1 LLPRASDLES
11 PTDSRTFWSADV
23 CIHRSIR
30 LTPAAAAYAYVI
42 PGGFLETAAPGA
54 HHSASFVMATYVFLA
69 EK

>member
-1 LLPRASDLES
+1 VHPQVY
-11 PTDSRTFWSADV
+11 PADAR
-23 CIHRSIR
+23 CCR
-30 LTPAAAAYAYVI
+30 YAYVI